1 MRPLLVSHPVF
12 RAHRPPPGH
21 PERPERLDAV
31 LRGLAPLAFTPH
43 AAPAAADDAIL
54 RAHTP
59 ELLAH
64 LQSAAAEA
72 RREGFAA
79 LDPDTYLSPDSFEA
93 ARRAAG
99 GALSAVEQ
107 VLAGGAPGAFCVL
120 RPPGHHAEPDR
131 AMGFCLLNSI
141 AIAAL
146 HALDALGCPRVA
158 VLDLDVHHGNGT
170 QSVAEREPRL
180 LFASVHQAPLY
191 PGTGDPSEHG
201 PHGNVR
207 NITLPPGAAG
217 PAWRPAVAQALAW
230 LAAGEPALLL
240 VSLGFDGHA
249 RDPLA
254 NWALH
259 DADFAWAGRHLRT
272 ACAAPV
278 VALLEGGYDL
288 SALESASR
296 AFASGLW
303 NALEEEDGMGGG
315 EQA

>member
-1 MRPLLVSHPVF
+1 MRPLLVSHPIC
-12 RAHRPPPGH
+12 RAHRPPAGH

-31 LRGLAPLAFTPH
+31 LRSLASLPLRPLE
-43 AAPAAADDAIL
+43 APAADDAAIL

-59 ELLAH
+59 GHLAH
-64 LQSAAAEA
+64 LQAAAAQA

-79 LDPDTYLSPDSFEA
+79 LDPDTCLSPESFEA

-99 GALSAVEQ
+99 GAMAAVEQ
-107 VLAGGAPGAFCVL
+107 VLAGRAPGAFCAL

-146 HALDALGCPRVA
+146 HALDQPGCARVA

-170 QSVAEREPRL
+170 EAVAAREPRL
-180 LFASVHQAPLY
+180 RFASVHQSPLY
-191 PGTGDPSEHG
+191 PGTGDPGERG
-201 PHGNVR
+201 AHGNLR
-207 NITLPPGAAG
+207 NTTLPPGASGA
-217 PAWRPAVAQALAW
+217 AWRPAVAQALAW
-230 LAAGEPALLL
+230 LLASEPALLL
-240 VSLGFDGHA
+240 VSLGFDGHT

-254 NWALH
+254 NWALD
-259 DADFAWAGRHLRT
+259 DADFAWAGRLLRT
-272 ACAAPV
+272 ACTAPV

-303 NALEEEDGMGGG
+303 GALEDEGCTGGG
-315 EQA
+315 EAE